1 MKSNSKSLIC
11 LKTISLQ
18 KKTYN
23 SSKKKFIFFITM
35 IIIKI
40 HIENIKLFDKYILN
54 NNKEVPSHLTIAPL
68 TIMGSNPDGTISD
81 EERNYLSQRAKNIG
95 LYILGATAVNQE
107 GIAFPNQPRAFS
119 DKDLPSL
126 EERAQIIKAQGAL
139 AINQIHHGGVLAD
152 IKYSGTNVV
161 AVSAEIY
168 NEGLT
173 KKDIK
178 MGNEKKQLNNGDI
191 LKIINDFAYAT
202 ELSIKAGFDGIEIHG
217 ANNYLLQQFYS
228 GYYNKRTDEWGGSL
242 EKRMRFPLEVV
253 DACCKIRDKYNK
265 PEFIIGYRLSPE
277 EPFENGITM
286 TETLALVRA
295 LVKKPIQ
302 YIHVSQKNFFQKTR
316 RGEGIGVERL
326 KVIHQETKGKVALI
340 GVGGLYSYND
350 FNKALKSE
358 FVEFIGT
365 GRASMLNKDLG
376 ILLKE
381 QREKEINLRLDPVHP
396 EIYSIPNLLW
406 ALCIKG
412 FDWLPPVKG
421 K

>member
-1 MKSNSKSLIC
+1 MVDNSK
-11 LKTISLQ
+11 
-18 KKTYN
+18 
-23 SSKKKFIFFITM
+23 
-35 IIIKI
+35 
-40 HIENIKLFDKYILN
+40 LFEKYTLN
-54 NNKEVPSHLTIAPL
+54 NKVEVPGLLAVAPL
-68 TIMGSNPDGTISD
+68 TLFGSNQDGSVSE
-81 EERNYLSQRAKNIG
+81 EEREYLKLRATNIG
-95 LYILGATAVNQE
+95 LYILGATAVSQD
-107 GIAFPNQPRAFS
+107 GIKFFTQPRALS
-119 DKDLPSL
+119 DKDIPAN
-126 EERAQIIKAQGAL
+126 EERVKIIKDQGAL
-139 AINQIHHGGVLAD
+139 AINQIHHGGCYAD
-152 IKYSGTNVV
+152 KKISGVPV
-161 AVSAEIY
+161 MAVSADVANKELEAQGKLNDENKTI
-168 NEGLT
+168 ELT
-173 KKDIK
+173 DQDIK
-178 MGNEKKQLNNGDI
+178 R
-191 LKIINDFAYAT
+191 IINDFARAT
-202 ELSIKAGFDGIEIHG
+202 EISIKAGYDGIEIHG
-217 ANNYLLQQFYS
+217 ANNFILQQFYS
-228 GYYNKRTDEWGGSL
+228 GYYNKRTDDWGGSL